1 MEFNENKPVEDEGR
15 GSGGCSLAIG
25 ICGDDFVACMGVA
38 GRAAGACCV
47 ACVGCEVSCCMS
59 CTGVETLCKGAAAC
73 SGSGRP
79 ELLAVAV
86 SFAAART
93 FIVYCTAFMV

>member
-25 ICGDDFVACMGVA
+25 ICGDDFVACA

-47 ACVGCEVSCCMS
+47 ACVGCEVSCCMGR
-59 CTGVETLCKGAAAC
+59 TGVETLCKGVAAC
-73 SGSGRP
+73 EGSGRP
-79 ELLAVAV
+79 ELFAAAA